1 MAKEL
6 NLNSLEK
13 ELETSIQEYTNM
25 SLNNEELTKIQVL
38 QILSKEFKLV
48 SDEKARTF
56 NEDIQLKRY
65 ELDKDKIYEAQKL
78 ERDKFNHEKDIN
90 EKNYNLNIKKLDL
103 DLLKVQNEQKRLDL
117 DEKSRIFD
125 EDIQL
130 KRYELDEDIQL
141 KRYEL
146 DKDKIYEAQKLER
159 DKFNHEKDINEK
171 NYELNIKKL
180 DLDLLKVQNEQRRL
194 DLDEKIYISN
204 EANKKFEKVLSTSVE
219 ILKILIPIIGS
230 ICATGIYVKFMKQCM
245 SITMIDNG
253 IVSKPTQEI
262 IKQFDKYAKIKI

>member
-6 NLNSLEK
+6 NLNYLEK

-25 SLNNEELTKIQVL
+25 SLNNEELTKIQAL

-56 NEDIQLKRY
+56 N
-65 ELDKDKIYEAQKL
+65 
-78 ERDKFNHEKDIN
+78 
-90 EKNYNLNIKKLDL
+90 
-103 DLLKVQNEQKRLDL
+103 
-117 DEKSRIFD
+117 
-125 EDIQL
+125 
-130 KRYELDEDIQL
+130 EDIQL

-230 ICATGIYVKFMKQCM
+230 ICSTGIYVKFMKQCM

>member
-13 ELETSIQEYTNM
+13 ELETSIQEYTNI
-25 SLNNEELTKIQVL
+25 SLNNEELTKIQAL

-56 NEDIQLKRY
+56 N
-65 ELDKDKIYEAQKL
+65 
-78 ERDKFNHEKDIN
+78 
-90 EKNYNLNIKKLDL
+90 
-103 DLLKVQNEQKRLDL
+103 
-117 DEKSRIFD
+117 
-125 EDIQL
+125 
-130 KRYELDEDIQL
+130 EDIQL

>member
-13 ELETSIQEYTNM
+13 NIETSIQEYTNM
-25 SLNNEELTKIQVL
+25 SLNNEELTKSQAL

-56 NEDIQLKRY
+56 N
-65 ELDKDKIYEAQKL
+65 
-78 ERDKFNHEKDIN
+78 
-90 EKNYNLNIKKLDL
+90 
-103 DLLKVQNEQKRLDL
+103 
-117 DEKSRIFD
+117 
-125 EDIQL
+125 
-130 KRYELDEDIQL
+130 EDIQL

-219 ILKILIPIIGS
+219 ILKILIPTIGS

-245 SITMIDNG
+245 SISMIDNG

>member
-25 SLNNEELTKIQVL
+25 SLNNEELTKIQAL

-56 NEDIQLKRY
+56 N
-65 ELDKDKIYEAQKL
+65 
-78 ERDKFNHEKDIN
+78 
-90 EKNYNLNIKKLDL
+90 
-103 DLLKVQNEQKRLDL
+103 
-117 DEKSRIFD
+117 
-125 EDIQL
+125 
-130 KRYELDEDIQL
+130 EDIQL

>member
-13 ELETSIQEYTNM
+13 NIETSIQEYTNM
-25 SLNNEELTKIQVL
+25 SLNNEELTKSQAL

-56 NEDIQLKRY
+56 N
-65 ELDKDKIYEAQKL
+65 
-78 ERDKFNHEKDIN
+78 
-90 EKNYNLNIKKLDL
+90 
-103 DLLKVQNEQKRLDL
+103 
-117 DEKSRIFD
+117 
-125 EDIQL
+125 
-130 KRYELDEDIQL
+130 EDIQL

-219 ILKILIPIIGS
+219 ILKILIPAIGS

>member
-25 SLNNEELTKIQVL
+25 SLNNEELTKIQAL

-56 NEDIQLKRY
+56 N
-65 ELDKDKIYEAQKL
+65 
-78 ERDKFNHEKDIN
+78 
-90 EKNYNLNIKKLDL
+90 
-103 DLLKVQNEQKRLDL
+103 
-117 DEKSRIFD
+117 
-125 EDIQL
+125 
-130 KRYELDEDIQL
+130 EDIQL

-194 DLDEKIYISN
+194 NLDEKIYISN

>member
-6 NLNSLEK
+6 NLNYLEK

-25 SLNNEELTKIQVL
+25 SLNNEELTKIQAL

-56 NEDIQLKRY
+56 N
-65 ELDKDKIYEAQKL
+65 
-78 ERDKFNHEKDIN
+78 
-90 EKNYNLNIKKLDL
+90 
-103 DLLKVQNEQKRLDL
+103 
-117 DEKSRIFD
+117 
-125 EDIQL
+125 
-130 KRYELDEDIQL
+130 EDIQL

>member
-25 SLNNEELTKIQVL
+25 SLNNEELTKIQAL

-56 NEDIQLKRY
+56 N
-65 ELDKDKIYEAQKL
+65 
-78 ERDKFNHEKDIN
+78 
-90 EKNYNLNIKKLDL
+90 
-103 DLLKVQNEQKRLDL
+103 
-117 DEKSRIFD
+117 
-125 EDIQL
+125 
-130 KRYELDEDIQL
+130 EDIQL

-230 ICATGIYVKFMKQCM
+230 ICSTGIYVKFMKQCM

>member
-25 SLNNEELTKIQVL
+25 SLNNEELTKIQAL

-48 SDEKARTF
+48 SDEKARIF
-56 NEDIQLKRY
+56 N
-65 ELDKDKIYEAQKL
+65 
-78 ERDKFNHEKDIN
+78 
-90 EKNYNLNIKKLDL
+90 
-103 DLLKVQNEQKRLDL
+103 
-117 DEKSRIFD
+117 
-125 EDIQL
+125 
-130 KRYELDEDIQL
+130 EDIQL